1 MPGLTAYVGF
11 YDFCAPKKGENV
23 FISSAFGAVGQL
35 VGQLA
40 KLMRCYVVGSAGSK
54 EKVDLLKN
62 KLGFDDAFNYKEE
75 KNLGEAL
82 KRYFP
87 EGIDIF
93 FDNVG
98 GKIIDAVLL
107 NMRLHGRIAL
117 CGMVSQYPLDD
128 PEGIKNLMCIIYQRL
143 RVEGFVVFDCFHLFP
158 KFWDFMLPY
167 IREGKI
173 ACVEDIAEGLDSC
186 PAALEG
192 LFTGRNLGKKVIIVS
207 QE

>member
-1 MPGLTAYVGF
+1 
-11 YDFCAPKKGENV
+11 
-23 FISSAFGAVGQL
+23 
-35 VGQLA
+35 
-40 KLMRCYVVGSAGSK
+40 
-54 EKVDLLKN
+54 
-62 KLGFDDAFNYKEE
+62 
-75 KNLGEAL
+75 
-82 KRYFP
+82 
-87 EGIDIF
+87 
-93 FDNVG
+93 
-98 GKIIDAVLL
+98 
-107 NMRLHGRIAL
+107 MRLHGRIAL

-143 RVEGFVVFDCFHLFP
+143 RVEGFVVFDYFHLFP

>member
-1 MPGLTAYVGF
+1 M
-11 YDFCAPKKGENV
+11 
-23 FISSAFGAVGQL
+23 
-35 VGQLA
+35 
-40 KLMRCYVVGSAGSK
+40 
-54 EKVDLLKN
+54 LKN

-75 KNLGEAL
+75 KNLDEAL

-98 GKIIDAVLL
+98 GKMIDAVLL

-143 RVEGFVVFDCFHLFP
+143 RVEGFVVFDYFHLFP